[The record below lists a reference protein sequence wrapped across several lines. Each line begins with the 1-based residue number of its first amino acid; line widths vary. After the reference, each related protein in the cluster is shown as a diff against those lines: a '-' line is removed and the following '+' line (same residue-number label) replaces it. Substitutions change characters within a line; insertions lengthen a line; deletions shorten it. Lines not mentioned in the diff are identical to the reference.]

1 MLKDGQL
8 YIAHCDNGNINL
20 IGNMAN
26 RHGLIAGATGTGKTV
41 TLQVL
46 AETFSQAGV
55 PCFMADMKGDLSGI
69 SQAGRLSGFI
79 EKRMPEFGIE
89 NPQFAGCPTRFFDV
103 FGEQGFPMR
112 ATVSA
117 MGPQLLARLME
128 LTEVQAGVLNAV
140 FRIADDNNLLLI
152 DLKDLKL
159 MLDFVGK
166 NAAKFTTEYGNIAP
180 ASIGAIQRA
189 ILQIESEGGDQFF
202 GEQGF
207 PMRATVSAMGPQL
220 LARLMELTEVQ
231 AGVLNAVFR
240 IADDNNLLLIDLK
253 DLKLM
258 LDFVG
263 KNAAKFTT
271 EYGNI
276 APASIGAIQ
285 RSVLQIESEG
295 GDKFF
300 GEPAFDVEDLF
311 AVENGRGVMN
321 VLAAD
326 KLMLNPKLYSTYLL
340 WLMTE
345 LYAKLP
351 EVGDLDLPKFVFFFD
366 EAHMLFDG
374 TSKALVDKIEQ
385 VIRLIRSKGVGI
397 YFITQVPSDVP
408 VNVLAQLSNRVQHAL
423 RAYTPQDQKAVR
435 AAAQTFRANPAF
447 KTEDAILDLGTG
459 EALVSFLDEKGAPS
473 VVERA
478 KILFPL
484 SQIGAITP
492 GQRMDI
498 QAAAPAKLKEYEKFF
513 DRESAYEVLTE
524 VNQKVEEEKEKERK
538 ALEKEKEAKA
548 KEKEKKASGKAKKGG
563 IGRTILGTMIAAAAT
578 SFARSAGTSIA
589 KSLGGSKKSTTTK
602 KSTSTSKS
610 SSGSILGDVVK
621 KATKTAANTATRK
634 VTTEILKSILK

>member
-103 FGEQGFPMR
+103 
-112 ATVSA
+112 
-117 MGPQLLARLME
+117 
-128 LTEVQAGVLNAV
+128 
-140 FRIADDNNLLLI
+140 
-152 DLKDLKL
+152 
-159 MLDFVGK
+159 
-166 NAAKFTTEYGNIAP
+166 
-180 ASIGAIQRA
+180 
-189 ILQIESEGGDQFF
+189 F

-589 KSLGGSKKSTTTK
+589 KSIGGSKKSTTTKKSTGTTTK